1 MSAVQRNSS
10 ESETECFCKRFLF
23 LITIVVHGTHRLDP
37 VHNISITGNEFRQS
51 LARAEIPPKDTTDS
65 GLFLYFPGSQ
75 RLSTLE
81 SKYLNLLSGPKT
93 DTMPPTYLS

>member
-10 ESETECFCKRFLF
+10 ESETECFCKRLLF
-23 LITIVVHGTHRLDP
+23 LIKIVAPGARHLDLG
-37 VHNISITGNEFRQS
+37 HNTSITGFDFRLS

-75 RLSTLE
+75 R
-81 SKYLNLLSGPKT
+81 
-93 DTMPPTYLS
+93 